1 MPKNQVE
8 PPTDS
13 SSDASDTSGKGR
25 PTPKRKEAQAQ
36 RAQPLV
42 GQRSSKMTKQ
52 DKQQVADARM
62 RARAGYAAGEDRFL
76 PDRDRGPQR
85 RYIRDYVDART
96 SLGEWMLPLMLA
108 VVFMTFVA
116 NETIQLISIFTI
128 WGYLAVL
135 VIDSVFM
142 VRRLKKRLL
151 EKFPREPLQRGYQNY
166 AIMRSIQMRR
176 LRLPKPQVKRAE
188 YPR

>member
-1 MPKNQVE
+1 
-8 PPTDS
+8 
-13 SSDASDTSGKGR
+13 
-25 PTPKRKEAQAQ
+25 
-36 RAQPLV
+36 
-42 GQRSSKMTKQ
+42 
-52 DKQQVADARM
+52 
-62 RARAGYAAGEDRFL
+62 
-76 PDRDRGPQR
+76 
-85 RYIRDYVDART
+85 
-96 SLGEWMLPLMLA
+96 MLPLMLA